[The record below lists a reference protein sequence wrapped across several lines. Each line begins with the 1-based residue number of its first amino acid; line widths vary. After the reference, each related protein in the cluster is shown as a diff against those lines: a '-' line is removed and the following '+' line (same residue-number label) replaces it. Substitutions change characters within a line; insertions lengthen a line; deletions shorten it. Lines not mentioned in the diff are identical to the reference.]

1 MIAMTLFNKLSTIL
15 GWTFLGGLS
24 AYITAA
30 IITFSQIYGVLFIMN
45 LPISGWNVV
54 LLISGIGT
62 GFFVGMVKACVIDVI
77 DVTRRM

>member
-1 MIAMTLFNKLSTIL
+1 MTLFNKLSTIL

-30 IITFSQIYGVLFIMN
+30 IITFSQIYGVMLIMN
-45 LPISGWNVV
+45 LPISGWIVG
-54 LLISGIGT
+54 LLISGIGA